1 MFKKKVV
8 RLIFTLCLVAMCS
21 FAAVFY
27 VLAATQQGINSK
39 LYVGYT
45 PVNNVVCQASA
56 TYQREKDS
64 SATAFSS
71 NNVNFVYLQNQT
83 TSSLTANSSALALN
97 EYKGSTYVIF
107 EFTFVN
113 KNPVASY
120 HVSISLADT
129 STVTGFERLYYFGPL
144 SATTLADKK
153 TAIETNG
160 VANSALSSKSIT
172 LGDTG
177 SNSATNKVYMLVKIV
192 KGVKGSFTSNATNG
206 LKFTLATTT

>member
-39 LYVGYT
+39 LYVSYT

-64 SATAFSS
+64 SATSFSS
-71 NNVNFVYLQNQT
+71 NNVNFVYLQNQV
-83 TSSLTANSSALALN
+83 TSSLTASSSAIELN
-97 EYKGSTYVIF
+97 EYNGSTYVIF
-107 EFTFVN
+107 EFTFINQNRV
-113 KNPVASY
+113 VSH

-129 STVTGFERLYYFGPL
+129 STVSGFERKYYFGTL

-160 VANSALSSKSIT
+160 VANSALSSKFIT
-172 LGDTG
+172 LGNTG
-177 SNSATNKVYMLVKIV
+177 SASATNKVYMLVKIV
-192 KGVKGSFTSNATNG
+192 KGVKGAFTSNATNG
-206 LKFTLATTT
+206 LKFTLSTTT